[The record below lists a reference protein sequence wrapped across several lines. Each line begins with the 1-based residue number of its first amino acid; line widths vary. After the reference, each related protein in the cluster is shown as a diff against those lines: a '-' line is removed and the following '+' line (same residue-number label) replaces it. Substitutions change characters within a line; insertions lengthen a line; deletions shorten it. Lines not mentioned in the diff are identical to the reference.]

1 MKRQGRD
8 RRVANVLP
16 ELARPDNRGVRRER
30 VQSEIGRELAT
41 ALAVLNDPRLLGLSI
56 TRVELSEDLRV
67 ARVLVRITVGEDD
80 PARRKSAATALSR
93 AAGRLRGEV
102 GRALG
107 LRYAPELRFR
117 YDEGLDAAQRVDQLL
132 AEIDGESS

>member
-1 MKRQGRD
+1 MKRAGRD

-16 ELARPDNRGVRRER
+16 ELARPDGRGVRRER
-30 VQSEIGRELAT
+30 VQAEMGRELSS
-41 ALAVLNDPRLLGLSI
+41 ALGVLNDPRLLGLSI

-67 ARVLVRITVGEDD
+67 ARVLVRITVGDDD
-80 PARRKSAATALSR
+80 PARRKRASTALER

-117 YDEGLDAAQRVDQLL
+117 YDEGPDAAARVDELL
-132 AEIDGESS
+132 AEIEGESS